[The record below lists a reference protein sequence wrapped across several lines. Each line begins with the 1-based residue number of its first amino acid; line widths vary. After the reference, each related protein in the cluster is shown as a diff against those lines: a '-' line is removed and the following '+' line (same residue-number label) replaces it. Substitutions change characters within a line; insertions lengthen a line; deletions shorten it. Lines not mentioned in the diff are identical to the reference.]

1 MSVNNV
7 EIYQVEK
14 HMETATASLLSGVC
28 TNIYKSR
35 QNRDLASSRV
45 ELKAILGENVEHRKI
60 FPQNGGPAQEAFDAW
75 TAAIEITIAT
85 NRSVDADV
93 DNHSMLLG
101 AVRAR
106 LTNRYLLAN
115 FTHPIIAITDIRDS
129 GTLDSFVDENDIDI
143 SVLSFYTLVNIK
155 PNAWL
160 E

>member
-14 HMETATASLLSGVC
+14 HMETAIASLLFGVC

-60 FPQNGGPAQEAFDAW
+60 FPQNGGPPQDAFDAW
-75 TAAIEITIAT
+75 TGAIEITVAT

-106 LTNRYLLAN
+106 LTNRYLRAN

-155 PNAWL
+155 PEAWL